1 MGSPAS
7 VHNGRMRHAILGS
20 GGVGGVLGASLG
32 RVGEAVTMVVRATS
46 LAEFPGELQ
55 LESPLVG
62 NFTVPVEKSAIVPSA
77 DVLWITVKATQLESA
92 LNSVPESAQIGT
104 VVPLQNGIDH
114 VARLRERFGHDRVI
128 AATIAGEMERI
139 APGRMVHPSPFLMM
153 NIASSGRGLLGGVA
167 EKLDT
172 LHWSCR
178 FVDDEATL
186 LWIKLV
192 FLGPFA
198 LTTSAAGV
206 PIGGVLGDA
215 HWRQQLE
222 NCVREF
228 CAVGIAEKAQIN
240 VDKVLAAFSI
250 VPKDMRSSMQKDV
263 DRGNPPEL
271 DAIGGPVVRGGERH
285 GIPVPVTQGLTEA
298 VEKRTENRPISPI
311 DRCIS
316 EVHDSTVNGK
326 RKRN

>member
-1 MGSPAS
+1 
-7 VHNGRMRHAILGS
+7 MRHAILGS
-20 GGVGGVLGASLG
+20 GGVGGVLGASLA
-32 RVGEAVTMVVRATS
+32 RVGEPVTMVVRAAA
-46 LAEFPGELQ
+46 LADFPGDLQ

-62 NFTVPVEKSAIVPSA
+62 NFTVPAEKSATVPST
-77 DVLWITVKATQLESA
+77 DVLWIAVKANQLDLA
-92 LNSVPESAQIGT
+92 LSSVPESAQIRA

-139 APGRMVHPSPFLMM
+139 APGRMVHPSPFLML
-153 NIASSGRGLLGGVA
+153 NIVSSGRELLGDVA
-167 EKLDT
+167 GKLDG

-186 LWIKLV
+186 LWIKLI

-198 LTTSAAGV
+198 LVTSAAGV
-206 PIGGVLGDA
+206 PIGGILANA
-215 HWRQQLE
+215 HWHQQLE

-228 CAVGIAEKAQIN
+228 CAVGIAEGAQIN

-250 VPKDMRSSMQKDV
+250 VPKEMRSSMQKDV

-271 DAIGGPVVRGGERH
+271 DAIGGPVVRRGERH
-285 GIPVPVTQGLTEA
+285 GIPVPVTRELMQA
-298 VEKRTENRPISPI
+298 VEGRTEVVR
-311 DRCIS
+311 R
-316 EVHDSTVNGK
+316 
-326 RKRN
+326 RRA

>member
-1 MGSPAS
+1 M
-7 VHNGRMRHAILGS
+7 HNGRMRHAILGS
-20 GGVGGVLGASLG
+20 GGVGGVLGASLA
-32 RVGEAVTMVVRATS
+32 RVGEAVTMVVRATA
-46 LAEFPGELQ
+46 LAEFPGQLH

-62 NFTVPVEKSAIVPSA
+62 NFTVPVEKSETVPSA
-77 DVLWITVKATQLESA
+77 DVLWIAVKTTQLESA
-92 LNSVPESAQIGT
+92 LRSVPESAQIGA

-114 VARLRERFGHDRVI
+114 VARLRERFGYDRVI

-139 APGRMVHPSPFLMM
+139 APGRMVHPSPFLML
-153 NIASSGRGLLGGVA
+153 NVASSGRELLGGVA
-167 EKLDT
+167 ASLDT

-198 LTTSAAGV
+198 LATSAAGI
-206 PIGGVLGDA
+206 PIGGVLADA

-222 NCVREF
+222 NSVREF
-228 CAVGIAEKAQIN
+228 CVVGMAEGAQIN

-250 VPKDMRSSMQKDV
+250 VPKEMRSSMQKDV

-271 DAIGGPVVRGGERH
+271 DAIGGPVLRGGERH
-285 GIPVPVTQGLTEA
+285 GIPVPVTRGLIEA
-298 VEKRTENRPISPI
+298 VEKRTEVAR
-311 DRCIS
+311 R
-316 EVHDSTVNGK
+316 
-326 RKRN
+326 RA

>member
-1 MGSPAS
+1 
-7 VHNGRMRHAILGS
+7 
-20 GGVGGVLGASLG
+20 
-32 RVGEAVTMVVRATS
+32 MVVRPAA
-46 LAEFPGELQ
+46 LAEFPGELH
-55 LESPLVG
+55 LESLLVG
-62 NFTVPVEKSAIVPSA
+62 NFTVPVEKSASVPST
-77 DVLWITVKATQLESA
+77 DVLWVAVKATQLESA
-92 LNSVPESAQIGT
+92 VGSVPESAQIGA

-114 VARLRERFGHDRVI
+114 VAWLRERLPHARI
-128 AATIAGEMERI
+128 IPATIAGEMERI
-139 APGRMVHPSPFLMM
+139 APGRMVHPSPFLML
-153 NIASSGRGLLGGVA
+153 NIADTGRELLGGVA

-198 LTTSAAGV
+198 LATSAAGA
-206 PIGGVLGDA
+206 PIGGVLSDA

-228 CAVGIAEKAQIN
+228 CAVGMAEGAQIN

-250 VPKDMRSSMQKDV
+250 VPKEMRSSMQKDV

-271 DAIGGPVVRGGERH
+271 DAIGGPVVLGGERR
-285 GIPVPVTQGLTEA
+285 GIPVPVTRELMEA
-298 VEKRTENRPISPI
+298 V
-311 DRCIS
+311 
-316 EVHDSTVNGK
+316 K
-326 RKRN
+326 RKTGVVRRRA

>member
-1 MGSPAS
+1 
-7 VHNGRMRHAILGS
+7 
-20 GGVGGVLGASLG
+20 
-32 RVGEAVTMVVRATS
+32 MVVRATS

-92 LNSVPESAQIGT
+92 LSSVPGSQIGA

-139 APGRMVHPSPFLMM
+139 APGRMVHPSPFLML
-153 NIASSGRGLLGGVA
+153 NIASSGRELLGGVA

-172 LHWSCR
+172 LHWSCK

-198 LTTSAAGV
+198 LATSAAGV
-206 PIGGVLGDA
+206 PIGGVLADA
-215 HWRQQLE
+215 RWRQQLE
-222 NCVREF
+222 GCVREF
-228 CAVGIAEKAQIN
+228 CAVGMAEGAQIT

-263 DRGNPPEL
+263 ERGNPPEL
-271 DAIGGPVVRGGERH
+271 EAIGGPVVRGGERH
-285 GIPVPVTQGLTEA
+285 GFSVPITRGLMDA
-298 VEKRTENRPISPI
+298 VEERTEVAR
-311 DRCIS
+311 R
-316 EVHDSTVNGK
+316 
-326 RKRN
+326 RA

>member
-1 MGSPAS
+1 
-7 VHNGRMRHAILGS
+7 
-20 GGVGGVLGASLG
+20 
-32 RVGEAVTMVVRATS
+32 VGEAVTMVVRATA
-46 LAEFPGELQ
+46 LAEFPGQLY

-62 NFTVPVEKSAIVPSA
+62 NFTVKVEKSETVPSA
-77 DVLWITVKATQLESA
+77 DVLWIAVKATQLESA
-92 LNSVPESAQIGT
+92 LRSVPESAQIGA

-114 VARLRERFGHDRVI
+114 VARLRERFVHDRVI

-139 APGRMVHPSPFLMM
+139 APGRMVHPSPFLML
-153 NIASSGRGLLGGVA
+153 NIASSGRELLGGVA
-167 EKLDT
+167 ASLDT

-198 LTTSAAGV
+198 LATSAAGI
-206 PIGGVLGDA
+206 PIGGVLADA

-228 CAVGIAEKAQIN
+228 CAVGMAEGAQIN
-240 VDKVLAAFSI
+240 VDKVLVAFSI
-250 VPKDMRSSMQKDV
+250 VPKEMRSSMQKDV

-271 DAIGGPVVRGGERH
+271 DAIAGPVVRGSARH
-285 GIPVPVTQGLTEA
+285 GIPVPATRGLMDT
-298 VEKRTENRPISPI
+298 VEQRLEMVSRRS
-311 DRCIS
+311 
-316 EVHDSTVNGK
+316 
-326 RKRN
+326 

>member
-1 MGSPAS
+1 
-7 VHNGRMRHAILGS
+7 
-20 GGVGGVLGASLG
+20 
-32 RVGEAVTMVVRATS
+32 MVVRATS

-62 NFTVPVEKSAIVPSA
+62 NFTVPVEISAIAPST

-92 LNSVPESAQIGT
+92 LSAVPESVEIRA

-139 APGRMVHPSPFLMM
+139 APGRMVHPSPFLML

-198 LTTSAAGV
+198 LATSAAGV
-206 PIGGVLGDA
+206 PIGGVLADA

-222 NCVREF
+222 NSVREF
-228 CAVGIAEKAQIN
+228 CAVGMAEGAQIN

-250 VPKDMRSSMQKDV
+250 VPKEMRSSMQKDV
-263 DRGNPPEL
+263 ERGNPPEL
-271 DAIGGPVVRGGERH
+271 EAIGGPVVRGGERH
-285 GIPVPVTQGLTEA
+285 GIPVPVTRELMEV
-298 VEKRTENRPISPI
+298 VEERTEVVR
-311 DRCIS
+311 R
-316 EVHDSTVNGK
+316 
-326 RKRN
+326 RA

>member
-1 MGSPAS
+1 
-7 VHNGRMRHAILGS
+7 MRHAILGS
-20 GGVGGVLGASLG
+20 GGVGGVLGASLAK
-32 RVGEAVTMVVRATS
+32 VGEAVTMVVRAGA
-46 LAEFPGELQ
+46 LAEFPGELR
-55 LESPLVG
+55 LESPLVS
-62 NFTVPVEKSAIVPSA
+62 NFTVPVEKSATVPSS
-77 DVLWITVKATQLESA
+77 DVLWIAVKATQLESA
-92 LNSVPESAQIGT
+92 LRSVPESSQIRAI
-104 VVPLQNGIDH
+104 VPLQNGIDH
-114 VARLRERFGHDRVI
+114 VDRLRERFGHDRVI

-139 APGRMVHPSPFLMM
+139 APGRMVHPSPFLML
-153 NIASSGRGLLGGVA
+153 NIASSGRELLGVVA

-198 LTTSAAGV
+198 LATSAAGV
-206 PIGGVLGDA
+206 PIGGVLDDA
-215 HWRQQLE
+215 HWRHQLE

-228 CAVGIAEKAQIN
+228 CAVGMAEGAQIN

-271 DAIGGPVVRGGERH
+271 DAIGGPVVHGGERH
-285 GIPVPVTQGLTEA
+285 GIPAPVTRGLMEA
-298 VEKRTENRPISPI
+298 VEKRTEVAR
-311 DRCIS
+311 R
-316 EVHDSTVNGK
+316 
-326 RKRN
+326 RA

>member
-1 MGSPAS
+1 
-7 VHNGRMRHAILGS
+7 
-20 GGVGGVLGASLG
+20 
-32 RVGEAVTMVVRATS
+32 MVVRPAA
-46 LAEFPGELQ
+46 LAEFPSELH

-62 NFTVPVEKSAIVPSA
+62 KFTVPVGKSSTVPSA
-77 DVLWITVKATQLESA
+77 DVLWIAVKATQLESA
-92 LNSVPESAQIGT
+92 LQSVPESAQIGA

-139 APGRMVHPSPFLMM
+139 APGRMVHPSPFLML
-153 NIASSGRGLLGGVA
+153 NIASSGRELLCDVA
-167 EKLDT
+167 GKLDT

-198 LTTSAAGV
+198 LATSAAGV
-206 PIGGVLGDA
+206 PIGGVLADE

-222 NCVREF
+222 HCVREF
-228 CAVGIAEKAQIN
+228 CAVGIAEGAQIN
-240 VDKVLAAFSI
+240 VEKVLAAFSM
-250 VPKDMRSSMQKDV
+250 VPKEMRSSMQKDV

-271 DAIGGPVVRGGERH
+271 DAIAGPVVRGGERH
-285 GIPVPVTQGLTEA
+285 GIPVPVTRELMEA
-298 VEKRTENRPISPI
+298 VKGRTVVVR
-311 DRCIS
+311 RLA
-316 EVHDSTVNGK
+316 
-326 RKRN
+326 